1 MQNGIYIKDNVFHL
15 NTKNTSY
22 IFAVTAH
29 GDLQHLYYGKH
40 IAPQTDYSAFFEQRS
55 MLLVSALYPEN
66 DIAYGIDAMQFEYSA
81 LGNGDLRENGCTV
94 NCDNALCG
102 FSYVG
107 YTVLQAAPKRPDFAQ
122 AHSGDG
128 CLCVTLQDKQSET
141 ELRLYYQI
149 FENCDVITRYAE
161 VRAAKQAVTVKN
173 LSSMQLDLPQG
184 DYKCITFDGAWS
196 RERFKHEQT
205 LSAGKIICD
214 SKSGASGAWHNPFV
228 MVTEQKADNVSGES
242 YGFNLIYSGNHRE
255 VFEVSPY
262 GGVRVLN
269 GISPVGFQF
278 DLQENEA
285 FFTPESVL
293 TYSENGYNGV
303 SENMHGFVKNHILPK
318 AWAFT
323 PKPVLLNSWES
334 VYFDVSEEKLC
345 ALADCAAEIG
355 AELLVIDDGWFG
367 ERNDDTSSLGDWQE
381 NHAKFPNGVKAVAEY
396 VHKKG
401 LKLGIWVE
409 PEMISRKSR
418 LFEVHPDWA
427 LGTEQGRGVL
437 GRSQYVLDLSRTD
450 VQDFLI
456 ETLSAVI
463 TTSGADYVKWD
474 FNRMFSDFSSAVN
487 PLYTVQHRYVC
498 GLYRVLSEITA
509 RYPNVL
515 FELCASGGARF
526 DLGMLCFMPVG
537 WTSDNTDAF
546 SRTLIQEG
554 TSYGYPVSVMCNHIA
569 AVPNHQTKRTSA
581 LETRYAVASFGV
593 LGLQYDLTKLPQ
605 TELEA
610 LKAYIAAYKEMCSD
624 IVNGTFYRLTDG
636 FSGNFAAWQLVSTD
650 RKTAY
655 VLLFQK
661 LVFPVTQLPKL
672 KLLGLSPDKVYGVD
686 KTGVKTSGE
695 VLMRHGLLLLQNY
708 QGNEQSENGHSL
720 TDFSAVVYKLEQVGD

>member
-29 GDLQHLYYGKH
+29 GDLQHLYYGKN

-94 NCDNALCG
+94 NCGDVLCG
-102 FSYVG
+102 FSYAG
-107 YTVLQAAPKRPDFAQ
+107 YTVSQAPSKRPDFAQ

-128 CLCVTLQDKQSET
+128 CLCVTLRDKQSET
-141 ELRLYYQI
+141 ELRLYYQV
-149 FENCDVITRYAE
+149 FEKCDVITRYAE
-161 VRAAKQAVTVKN
+161 VGAAKQAVTVKN

-196 RERFKHEQT
+196 RERFKHEQA

-228 MVTEQKADNVSGES
+228 MVAAQKADNVSGES

-278 DLQENEA
+278 DLQGNET

-334 VYFDVSEEKLC
+334 VYFDISEEKLC

-381 NHAKFPNGVKAVAEY
+381 NRAKFPNGVKAVAEY

-418 LFEVHPDWA
+418 LFEAHPDWA
-427 LGTEQGRGVL
+427 LGTEQGRSVL

-456 ETLSAVI
+456 ETLSSVI
-463 TTSGADYVKWD
+463 KASGADYVKWD
-474 FNRMFSDFSSAVN
+474 FNRMFSDFTSAIN

-498 GLYRVLSEITA
+498 GLYRVLYEITA
-509 RYPNVL
+509 RFPNVL

-610 LKAYIAAYKEMCSD
+610 LKAYIAAYKAMRAD
-624 IVNGTFYRLTDG
+624 IINGTFYRLTDG
-636 FSGNFAAWQLVSTD
+636 FSGNFTAWQLVSAD

-661 LVFPVTQLPKL
+661 LVFPVSQLPKF
-672 KLLGLSPDKVYGVD
+672 KLMGLSPDKVYAVD
-686 KTGVKTSGE
+686 KTGVKASGE
-695 VLMRHGLLLLQNY
+695 VLMRHGLLFLQNY

-720 TDFSAVVYKLEQVGD
+720 TDFSSVVYKLEQVE